1 MQEAE
6 LKELITKI
14 LERKT
19 ETSKIEFKSAKGGT
33 PEKLYDSLSSF
44 SNTSGGIII
53 FGIDEKAGYKVCG
66 VQYPDELEKK
76 VVDQCKEMEPIVRP
90 LITFCEYEGK
100 TIASA
105 EIAEMDAVSKPCYY
119 IILLQIM
126 Q

>member
-19 ETSKIEFKSAKGGT
+19 ENSKIEFKSAKGGT

-53 FGIDEKAGYKVCG
+53 FGIDEKADYKVCG

-76 VVDQCKEMEPIVRP
+76 VMDQCKEMEPVVRP
-90 LITFCEYEGK
+90 LKIYC
-100 TIASA
+100 
-105 EIAEMDAVSKPCYY
+105 
-119 IILLQIM
+119 
-126 Q
+126 

>member
-53 FGIDEKAGYKVCG
+53 FGIDTHLAI
-66 VQYPDELEKK
+66 
-76 VVDQCKEMEPIVRP
+76 VVIGHSAMVDLFVHLLGMVSEEMFSSEHREDMSC
-90 LITFCEYEGK
+90 F
-100 TIASA
+100 A
-105 EIAEMDAVSKPCYY
+105 ERN
-119 IILLQIM
+119 
-126 Q
+126 

>member
-53 FGIDEKAGYKVCG
+53 FGIDEKASYKVCG
-66 VQYPDELEKK
+66 VQYPDELEKRI
-76 VVDQCKEMEPIVRP
+76 VD
-90 LITFCEYEGK
+90 
-100 TIASA
+100 
-105 EIAEMDAVSKPCYY
+105 
-119 IILLQIM
+119 
-126 Q
+126 